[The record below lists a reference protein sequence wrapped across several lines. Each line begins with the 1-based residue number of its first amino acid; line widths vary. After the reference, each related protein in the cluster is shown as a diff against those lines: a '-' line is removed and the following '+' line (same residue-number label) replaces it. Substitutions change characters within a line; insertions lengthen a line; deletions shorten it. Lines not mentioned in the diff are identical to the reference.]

1 MTTFLQA
8 TAGEKEERQW
18 KDWVLEKETELRLE
32 VPEDAAV
39 DVKVHSVIVVG
50 HLYCVFR
57 LMMLNQHCSNSTQL
71 LTGTAE
77 VFGTEM
83 ARNKNYTISHRLKI
97 AIFTWHG
104 CTLRVEGEPQV
115 IYISEET
122 PMVMYLN
129 SHIAVD
135 QLRHRRE
142 LEGNVGPRVSSPPS
156 PVHQPM
162 GSITAGNDSRSY

>member
-1 MTTFLQA
+1 MF
-8 TAGEKEERQW
+8 
-18 KDWVLEKETELRLE
+18 
-32 VPEDAAV
+32 P
-39 DVKVHSVIVVG
+39 
-50 HLYCVFR
+50 
-57 LMMLNQHCSNSTQL
+57 SNQL

-83 ARNKNYTISHRLKI
+83 ARNKNYTLSHRLKV

-142 LEGNVGPRVSSPPS
+142 HEGNIGPRVSSPPS
-156 PVHQPM
+156 SVH
-162 GSITAGNDSRSY
+162 

>member
-1 MTTFLQA
+1 MSMLLQA
-8 TAGEKEERQW
+8 TAGGGGERQW

-32 VPEDAAV
+32 VPEETAV
-39 DVKVHSVIVVG
+39 DVKVKYSQPLRRGLGTNDVPTVRYVIT
-50 HLYCVFR
+50 L
-57 LMMLNQHCSNSTQL
+57 QL
-71 LTGTAE
+71 LVGTAE

-83 ARNKNYTISHRLKI
+83 ARSKSYSLSPRLKI

-129 SHIAVD
+129 SHIAID

-142 LEGNVGPRVSSPPS
+142 HEGHTGPRVSSPPPS
-156 PVHQPM
+156 PNALGH
-162 GSITAGNDSRSY
+162 NLDYFRC

>member
-1 MTTFLQA
+1 MRGTS
-8 TAGEKEERQW
+8 G
-18 KDWVLEKETELRLE
+18 
-32 VPEDAAV
+32 
-39 DVKVHSVIVVG
+39 
-50 HLYCVFR
+50 
-57 LMMLNQHCSNSTQL
+57 STLPQL

-83 ARNKNYTISHRLKI
+83 ARNKVYTLSRRLKV

-104 CTLRVEGEPQV
+104 CTLRVVGEPQV
-115 IYISEET
+115 IYVSSET

-142 LEGNVGPRVSSPPS
+142 HEGQTGARVTMLPSQYPPS
-156 PVHQPM
+156 LCGTPLIYSH
-162 GSITAGNDSRSY
+162 R

>member
-1 MTTFLQA
+1 
-8 TAGEKEERQW
+8 
-18 KDWVLEKETELRLE
+18 
-32 VPEDAAV
+32 
-39 DVKVHSVIVVG
+39 
-50 HLYCVFR
+50 
-57 LMMLNQHCSNSTQL
+57 MLSQLCADPLPQL

-83 ARNKNYTISHRLKI
+83 ARNKSYVLSQRLKV

-104 CTLRVEGEPQV
+104 CTVRVVGEPQV
-115 IYISEET
+115 VYVSEET

-142 LEGNVGPRVSSPPS
+142 QGGLPGPRVSSSLLCCHGDLHCIPCCWCRCWWLELLMWGRAVYVVCSSPMLPGCAASHASSTAMWGRALCLYQAPS
-156 PVHQPM
+156 VSPCLPFV
-162 GSITAGNDSRSY
+162 G